1 MNRLF
6 GGWGAKKDAGPVKSP
21 EEEMVEE
28 KDNLRHA
35 LAAASRIMDDDLEG
49 AIKELAEKD
58 SAYHDMG
65 AAVTFFM
72 RSVLGLEKEAMADA
86 SNRLAEV
93 ENRAWH
99 EMKRLQK
106 RGKVT
111 GGSDIYP
118 PGTEMEIVVV
128 QAQLMSAVV
137 GVLHENL
144 VEAMKG
150 FLKLRKAFISLD
162 AIMAI
167 EAKETERRS
176 KLADE
181 KPKIDIQTT
190 NGTTDIDSD
199 DQIDTPAFTTA
210 QTTPL
215 RTSSDDDIK
224 PAQTTSDPELH
235 FDNPLDVFIH
245 SASNMCFGMIMLMLS
260 LLPPSFSKVL
270 AVVGF
275 RGDRAR
281 GVKMLWSSAS
291 HPNMNGAIAALMLLA
306 YYNGLLGAV
315 DISPAPKDY
324 DESAETVGAP
334 REKCMRLL
342 EEMRTQFPKSRLWRV
357 QESVMAANQG
367 DVQQAIEILTAGEP
381 AKMKQIAAINNFEL
395 SLNRMMAQDW
405 AEMRDDYLRC
415 LELNDWSP
423 AMYYFMAGC
432 ASLEMYRDAVVA
444 GDETEAK
451 LQKSKVEGYFEKAP
465 SVIGKKR
472 LMARQLPL
480 ETYLQH
486 RIQRWQSRAKDLGV
500 DLADAIGSPPV
511 LEMIYM
517 WNGQK
522 RMGEAEKLKAL
533 DNMDWSRYTG
543 SKAALDKIQADADE
557 MAVWAI
563 CRASILKGL
572 GRIDEARDLLEEH
585 VTSKDK
591 ALFKGQDKND
601 WVMPTAI
608 YELAT
613 LEWMECSAAEDV
625 EVRKEKEEACRVL
638 LNKAKAWEAYT
649 LDARMGMRI
658 QSSLETL
665 DWFRRRMEWS

>member
-6 GGWGAKKDAGPVKSP
+6 GGWGSKKDSGPVKSP
-21 EEEMVEE
+21 EEEIQEE
-28 KDNLRHA
+28 KDNLAHA
-35 LAAASRIMDDDLEG
+35 LGAAALIMDDDLDA
-49 AIKELAEKD
+49 AIKELAERD

-65 AAVTFFM
+65 AAVTVFM
-72 RSVLGLEKEAMADA
+72 RSVLGLEKESMADA
-86 SNRLAEV
+86 ANKLTEV

-106 RGKVT
+106 RGKVA

-162 AIMAI
+162 AILAI

-176 KLADE
+176 KLAD
-181 KPKIDIQTT
+181 KPKTEMATT
-190 NGTTDIDSD
+190 NGTTETDSD
-199 DQIDTPAFTTA
+199 GLIDTPEYTTA

-215 RTSSDDDIK
+215 RTSSDDDTK
-224 PAQTTSDPELH
+224 PTQATLDPELQ
-235 FDNPLDVFIH
+235 FDNPLDIFIH

-260 LLPPSFSKVL
+260 LLPPSFSKIL

-281 GVKMLWSSAS
+281 GVKMLWNSSS

-334 REKCMRLL
+334 REKCIKLL

-357 QESVMAANQG
+357 QESIMTANEG
-367 DVQQAIEILTAGEP
+367 NVQQAIEILTSGEP
-381 AKMKQIAAINNFEL
+381 AKMKQVAAVNNFEL

-405 AEMRDDYLRC
+405 AKMRDDYLRC

-451 LQKSKVEGYFEKAP
+451 LQKSKAEGYFEKAP

-486 RIQRWQSRAKDLGV
+486 RIQRWQSRAKELGV

-522 RMGEAEKLKAL
+522 RMGEAEKLRAL
-533 DNMDWSRYTG
+533 ETMEWSRYTG
-543 SKAALDKIQADADE
+543 DKHVLDKIQGEADE
-557 MAVWAI
+557 IAVWAI

-572 GRIDEARDLLEEH
+572 GRIDEARTLLEEH

-613 LEWMECSAAEDV
+613 LSWMECSASDDV
-625 EVRKEKEEACRVL
+625 ETRKEKAEACREL

-665 DWFRRRMEWS
+665 DWFWKRMGW